1 MNPPEKK
8 FVPSVVLF
16 WVANQGGQI
25 EEAET
30 SEPHFDVAIFFPLH
44 TIFIYGMN
52 SIMSLHQ
59 RKINKSKQFKVS
71 FAGKNYYQEAHP
83 RKKQKSAKQRLK
95 IKEISLNY

>member
-25 EEAET
+25 EEAEN

-44 TIFIYGMN
+44 TIFIYGTN

-71 FAGKNYYQEAHP
+71 FAGKKLLP
-83 RKKQKSAKQRLK
+83 RGTFKEKTK
-95 IKEISLNY
+95 ICKTKA

>member
-25 EEAET
+25 EEAEN

-44 TIFIYGMN
+44 TIFIYGTN

-71 FAGKNYYQEAHP
+71 FAGKNYYQEAHS
-83 RKKQKSAKQRLK
+83 KEKTK
-95 IKEISLNY
+95 ICKTKVKNKGNIP